1 MKTVEKFQS
10 ALSTLLNQ
18 VRLENK
24 WNESTF
30 MKVANSSGISK
41 SEASR
46 FYRALV
52 EMQLIIYDKQRHGMM
67 PQFDSNI
74 WKNEDSKTMLI
85 KEIMEMFP
93 NLQQTRGRVKGKKYE
108 VVKSSFDIKS
118 SLDHYSSKEL
128 VSELRK
134 RGYKVSAIK
143 EIITVEEL

>member
-1 MKTVEKFQS
+1 MKTTKDFQA

-30 MKVANSSGISK
+30 IKVANSSGISK

-46 FYRALV
+46 FYKALV
-52 EMQLIIYDKQRHGMM
+52 EMQLIIYDKQRHGMV
-67 PQFDSNI
+67 PQFDQNI
-74 WKNEDSKTMLI
+74 WKNEDNKAMLI

-93 NLQQTRGRVKGKKYE
+93 NLQQTRGRVKGKQYE
-108 VVKSSFDIKS
+108 MKT
-118 SLDHYSSKEL
+118 SLANYSPKEL

-134 RGYKVSAIK
+134 RGYKVSATK

>member
-1 MKTVEKFQS
+1 MKTTKDFQA

-30 MKVANSSGISK
+30 IKVANSSGISK

-46 FYRALV
+46 FYKALV
-52 EMQLIIYDKQRHGMM
+52 EMQLIIYDKQRHGMI

-74 WKNEDSKTMLI
+74 WKNEDSKMMLI

-93 NLQQTRGRVKGKKYE
+93 NLQKIRGRVKGNK
-108 VVKSSFDIKS
+108 VKSS
-118 SLDHYSSKEL
+118 LANYSPKEL

>member
-1 MKTVEKFQS
+1 MKTAEKFQS
-10 ALSTLLNQ
+10 SLSTLLNQ

-30 MKVANSSGISK
+30 MKVANSSGLSK

-52 EMQLIIYDKQRHGMM
+52 EMQLIIYDKQRHGMV

-74 WKNEDSKTMLI
+74 WKNEDSKMMLI

-93 NLQQTRGRVKGKKYE
+93 NLQKIRGRVKGNK
-108 VVKSSFDIKS
+108 VKSS
-118 SLDHYSSKEL
+118 LANYSPKEL

>member
-18 VRLENK
+18 VRIENK

-30 MKVANSSGISK
+30 IKVANSSGISK

-46 FYRALV
+46 FYKALV
-52 EMQLIIYDKQRHGMM
+52 EMQLIIYDKQRHGMI

-93 NLQQTRGRVKGKKYE
+93 NLQKIRGRVKGKQYE
-108 VVKSSFDIKS
+108 NKPTLTNFSA
-118 SLDHYSSKEL
+118 KEL

>member
-1 MKTVEKFQS
+1 MKTAEKFQS
-10 ALSTLLNQ
+10 SLSTLLNQ

-30 MKVANSSGISK
+30 MKVANSSGLSK

-46 FYRALV
+46 FYKALI
-52 EMQLIIYDKQRHGMM
+52 EMQLIIYDKQRHGMV

-74 WKNEDSKTMLI
+74 WKNEDSKMMLI

-93 NLQQTRGRVKGKKYE
+93 NLQKIRGRVKGNK
-108 VVKSSFDIKS
+108 VKSS
-118 SLDHYSSKEL
+118 LANYSPKEL
-128 VSELRK
+128 VAELRK